1 MLAKILLFGVALW
14 LLAGSLSAQ
23 VDDMC
28 REFGEFPN
36 REVGRDSRFVT
47 YVYGRVVLN
56 QRDRNKKPPR
66 VTVIYTDSAQ
76 PAYRQ
81 VLGRS
86 GNYCFQRRGNG
97 GSIVIDIEGVEVARR
112 QLSDLSRNRLREDF
126 EVVLGEE
133 QTAPPSVVSATSGR
147 QPNDKTSELYKRVES
162 AEQAKKYDR
171 AIEYAREIVRVDP
184 SDHIAFAKLGGLYL
198 QTRAFDDAEA
208 AFKTAL
214 SIKADYYPAVLN
226 IGIVYA
232 MSGRPGDAVA
242 QFERAVSL
250 QPTAAFAHRLLGEA
264 YLQIRQGSKG
274 LASLDEAL
282 RLDPVGMAECHLL
295 KARLYELAGA
305 KDFAVKEYQK
315 FLEKV
320 PNHPER
326 KKFEKFI
333 NETKPKT

>member
-1 MLAKILLFGVALW
+1 M
-14 LLAGSLSAQ
+14 
-23 VDDMC
+23 
-28 REFGEFPN
+28 
-36 REVGRDSRFVT
+36 
-47 YVYGRVVLN
+47 
-56 QRDRNKKPPR
+56 
-66 VTVIYTDSAQ
+66 
-76 PAYRQ
+76 
-81 VLGRS
+81 
-86 GNYCFQRRGNG
+86 
-97 GSIVIDIEGVEVARR
+97 IDVEGVEVARR

-133 QTAPPSVVSATSGR
+133 QTARPGVVSAAGGR
-147 QPNDKTSELYKRVES
+147 QPNGKTSELYKKVES

-171 AIEYAREIVRVDP
+171 AIEFAREIVRVDP

-198 QTRAFDDAEA
+198 QIRALDDAEA
-208 AFKTAL
+208 AFKSAL

-226 IGIVYA
+226 MGIVYA
-232 MSGRPGDAVA
+232 MSGRPSDAVA

-295 KARLYELAGA
+295 KGRLYELAGA
-305 KDFAVKEYQK
+305 KELAVKEYLA

-320 PNHPER
+320 PAHPDR
-326 KKFEKFI
+326 KRLEKFVAD
-333 NETKPKT
+333 NKL